1 MNAPDPRVPTAAPY
15 PAAPHSATTVGTVTV
30 TVPTAAPA
38 PNTAGRAGA
47 RRAGWWTVTAFAFL
61 TALFTA
67 RYLTLDPEVFLDQ
80 QRAVYLAHRGSLVLH
95 VGGGVLAILLG
106 PWQFLPR
113 LRARRPALHR
123 LTGRLYLL
131 AVLAAGVGGLL
142 MAPRGLV
149 GPVAPIG
156 FTGLAVLLLVSSAL
170 AWRAARRRDT
180 RRHAAWA
187 IRSFALIMAAATL
200 RIWLPVMDLA
210 GVPFEQAYATAA
222 WTCWLINLVVAEHV
236 IARLPGLTPAVRPGP
251 AARPGPAPV
260 APPAG

>member
-1 MNAPDPRVPTAAPY
+1 MNAPDPRVPTGAPRSTAPGVVTAA
-15 PAAPHSATTVGTVTV
+15 AAATAAA
-30 TVPTAAPA
+30 TAAPA
-38 PNTAGRAGA
+38 SVSRAAA
-47 RRAGWWTVTAFAFL
+47 RPARARAGWWTVTGLAFL

-80 QRAVYLAHRGSLVLH
+80 QRAVYLAHRTSLALH
-95 VGGGVLAILLG
+95 VGGGVVAILLG

-113 LRARRPALHR
+113 LRARRPGLHR

-131 AVLAAGVGGLL
+131 AVVAAGTGGLL

-156 FTGLAVLLLVSSAL
+156 FTALAVLLLLSSAL

-180 RRHAAWA
+180 LRHAVWA
-187 IRSFALIMAAATL
+187 TRSFALILAAATL

-222 WTCWLINLVVAEHV
+222 WTCWLINLVVAEHLV
-236 IARLPGLTPAVRPGP
+236 ARLRGRFP
-251 AARPGPAPV
+251 AAPA

>member
-1 MNAPDPRVPTAAPY
+1 MNAPDPRVPSAVPSAA
-15 PAAPHSATTVGTVTV
+15 AAPHTASARRVAR
-30 TVPTAAPA
+30 P
-38 PNTAGRAGA
+38 GRA
-47 RRAGWWTVTAFAFL
+47 RRAGWWTVTALAFL

-113 LRARRPALHR
+113 LRGRRPGLHR
-123 LTGRLYLL
+123 LVGRLYLL
-131 AVLAAGVGGLL
+131 AVLAAGTGGLL

-156 FTGLAVLLLVSSAL
+156 FTGLAVLLLLSSAL
-170 AWRAARRRDT
+170 AWRAGRRRDIL
-180 RRHAAWA
+180 RHRAWA
-187 IRSFALIMAAATL
+187 VRSFALVMAAATL

-210 GVPFEQAYATAA
+210 GVPFDQAYATAA
-222 WTCWLINLVVAEHV
+222 WTCWLINLVVAEHL
-236 IARLPGLTPAVRPGP
+236 IARLPGLPP
-251 AARPGPAPV
+251 AARTGRVPA

>member
-1 MNAPDPRVPTAAPY
+1 MNAPDPRVPSADTAAAAPY
-15 PAAPHSATTVGTVTV
+15 PTA
-30 TVPTAAPA
+30 TAAARPA
-38 PNTAGRAGA
+38 ARPARG
-47 RRAGWWTVTAFAFL
+47 RRAGWWTVTALAFL

-113 LRARRPALHR
+113 LRARRPGLHR

-131 AVLAAGVGGLL
+131 AVLAAGTGGLL

-156 FTGLAVLLLVSSAL
+156 FTGLAVLLLLSSAL
-170 AWRAARRRDT
+170 AWRAARRRDIL
-180 RRHAAWA
+180 RHRAWA
-187 IRSFALIMAAATL
+187 VRSFALIMAAATL

-210 GVPFEQAYATAA
+210 GVPFDQAYATAA

-236 IARLPGLTPAVRPGP
+236 IARLPGLPP
-251 AARPGPAPV
+251 AARTGRVPA

>member
-1 MNAPDPRVPTAAPY
+1 MNVPDPRVPTAAPHSTATTTA
-15 PAAPHSATTVGTVTV
+15 PHPTATTTAPHPSTTGASAAAPR
-30 TVPTAAPA
+30 AARP
-38 PNTAGRAGA
+38 GRA
-47 RRAGWWTVTAFAFL
+47 RAGWWTVTFFAFL

-95 VGGGVLAILLG
+95 VGGGVVAILLG

-113 LRARRPALHR
+113 LRTRRPGLHR

-156 FTGLAVLLLVSSAL
+156 FTGLALLLLISSAL

-200 RIWLPVMDLA
+200 RVWLPVMDLA

-222 WTCWLINLVVAEHV
+222 WTCWLINLVVAEHL
-236 IARLPGLTPAVRPGP
+236 IARLPAL
-251 AARPGPAPV
+251 PAPARTGRV
-260 APPAG
+260 PAAPPAG

>member
-1 MNAPDPRVPTAAPY
+1 MNAPDPRVPSAAPD
-15 PAAPHSATTVGTVTV
+15 AA
-30 TVPTAAPA
+30 A
-38 PNTAGRAGA
+38 PNTGSA
-47 RRAGWWTVTAFAFL
+47 RRAGWWTVTALALL

-95 VGGGVLAILLG
+95 VGGGVLAVLLG

-113 LRARRPALHR
+113 LRARRPGLHR
-123 LTGRLYLL
+123 FTGRLYLL
-131 AVLAAGVGGLL
+131 AVLAAGTGGLL

-156 FTGLAVLLLVSSAL
+156 FTGLAVLLLLSSAL
-170 AWRAARRRDT
+170 AWRAGRRRDLL
-180 RRHAAWA
+180 RHRAWA

-222 WTCWLINLVVAEHV
+222 WTCWLINLVVAEHL
-236 IARLPGLTPAVRPGP
+236 IARLPGPPPPALAGRVP
-251 AARPGPAPV
+251 A